1 MAQIR
6 EILFLGISNKTIQK
20 WKKMVKKPENVRLT
34 RSCVHYYASSIQ
46 KTHARNE
53 LPIQLHIIWNVFL
66 ALRRD

>member
-20 WKKMVKKPENVRLT
+20 WKKKLVKNPENVRLT
-34 RSCVHYYASSIQ
+34 CSCVHYYARSIQ
-46 KTHARNE
+46 KTHASNE

-66 ALRRD
+66 A